1 MEINVD
7 PASSSPP
14 PPGVPASSSPPPPA
28 FPSRCIQVL
37 LVVLPLSLLLS
48 VGVLAAVRG
57 LYASKSDE
65 EFKSLKAQISN
76 LTAKLTALKGKS
88 CTEGWVSYGGKCYF
102 FSTNLMNW
110 TQSRDQCVSKGGH
123 LVIINSQQEQE
134 FLYLSTKNKTHW
146 IGLNDLET
154 EGRWLWVDKTPLK
167 NTDAQFWHVRTNGE
181 LSEPDNWTVQDPSG
195 EDCVVL
201 GENYSNVWFDFSCKF
216 VERFVCEKYP

>member
-1 MEINVD
+1 MEDASNNVYAND
-7 PASSSPP
+7 DACFSS
-14 PPGVPASSSPPPPA
+14 GGA

-48 VGVLAAVRG
+48 VGVLAAVWG
-57 LYASKSDE
+57 LYASKT
-65 EFKSLKAQISN
+65 AM
-76 LTAKLTALKGKS
+76 LTELKGKS
-88 CTEGWVSYGGKCYF
+88 CAEDWVFHSRACYY
-102 FSTNLMNW
+102 FSTNVMNW
-110 TQSRDQCVSKGGH
+110 TQSRDQCVSMGGH

-167 NTDAQFWHVRTNGE
+167 KTDAQFWLVRTNGE

-201 GENYSNVWFDFSCKF
+201 GENYSNVWFDSSCKF
-216 VERFVCEKYP
+216 VKRFVCEKYP